1 MDVNDAGQVVGW
13 SYTVGSTESC
23 PPTPCI
29 HHAFLWTATEGMVSL
44 GTLGGTN
51 SEATAVN
58 ADGWVVGQ
66 SDVTQGSDAFLW
78 TPDHGMADLGRLGGG
93 FSSGALDVNDRGQVV
108 GWSGTA
114 DPGVRRG
121 FVWTAAAGMVELPPL
136 PGYASSEARFVNNSG
151 YVVGVSCSAAC
162 PTSNSRATLWVVPV
176 KGDAQQQLEDTIDLI
191 LSYKLTKL
199 GTSLTDK
206 LQNASNFVAA
216 GQVRQACGT
225 LTGFLHQVS
234 AQKGKALTVDQATAL
249 AARVIRIRN
258 DVGC

>member
-1 MDVNDAGQVVGW
+1 
-13 SYTVGSTESC
+13 
-23 PPTPCI
+23 
-29 HHAFLWTATEGMVSL
+29 VSL

-66 SDVTQGSDAFLW
+66 SDVTQGFDAFLW
-78 TPDHGMADLGRLGGG
+78 TPDHGMADLGTLGGG
-93 FSSGALDVNDRGQVV
+93 FSSALDVNDRGQVV

-114 DPGVRRG
+114 DSGVRRG

-136 PGYASSEARFVNNSG
+136 PGYASSEARFVNNRG
-151 YVVGVSCSAAC
+151 YIVGVSCSSAC
-162 PTSNSRATLWVVPV
+162 PTGNSRATLWVVPV
-176 KGDAQQQLEDTIDLI
+176 KDDAQQQLADTIDLI
-191 LSYKLTKL
+191 LSYNLTKL

-216 GQVRQACGT
+216 GQVSQACGT